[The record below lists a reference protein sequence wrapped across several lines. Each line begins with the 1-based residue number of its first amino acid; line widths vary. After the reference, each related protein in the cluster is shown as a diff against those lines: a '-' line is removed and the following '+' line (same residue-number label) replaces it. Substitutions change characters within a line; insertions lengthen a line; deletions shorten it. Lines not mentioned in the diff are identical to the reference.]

1 MMENNITNLIKKYS
15 QIEISITPIINNE
28 DIKFVKDIK
37 NKDDYK
43 LYIES
48 NTNIELSNNDYIIR
62 YKDLSI
68 GILELN
74 IKKNGETLISNPNL
88 YLTERY
94 SYVTLFALIKILE
107 YMFEI
112 KKCEKVEVI
121 VYGNNK
127 QMLRM
132 MDKSVFYYEGRL
144 TNELLIN
151 NNLED
156 IYFYSMLESE
166 YIKYKRD
173 LYG

>member
-1 MMENNITNLIKKYS
+1 MMGNNIINLIKKNS
-15 QIEISITPIINNE
+15 QIEILITPILNNE
-28 DIKFVKDIK
+28 DIKFVKNIK
-37 NKDDYK
+37 NRDDYK
-43 LYIES
+43 LYIGS
-48 NTNIELSNNDYIIR
+48 NTNVKLTDNDYIIR
-62 YKDLSI
+62 LKDLRI
-68 GILELN
+68 GSLELN

-94 SYVTLFALIKILE
+94 NSVTLFALIKILE
-107 YMFEI
+107 FMFEV

-156 IYFYSMLESE
+156 IYYYSMLDSE
-166 YIKYKRD
+166 YIEYKRD
-173 LYG
+173 ICG